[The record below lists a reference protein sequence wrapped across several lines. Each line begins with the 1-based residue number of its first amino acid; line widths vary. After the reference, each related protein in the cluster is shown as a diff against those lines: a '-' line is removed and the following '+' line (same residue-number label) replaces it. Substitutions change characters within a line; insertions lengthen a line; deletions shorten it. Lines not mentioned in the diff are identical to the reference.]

1 MRRRA
6 LYLLLAMTM
15 LPFGGRA
22 WGPHGPITQ
31 AALDR
36 LDRDQPLLKYL
47 GAFAPRLTNYCW
59 MADYRRVPFRDV
71 EAEFYAEDYLLFP
84 GVTTHLDHLCP
95 EVRKS
100 YRPYMQRALQ
110 ALRTEDAAN
119 AARWVGSLLHFIEDT
134 GSPPHAAGIGGPAHS
149 KMENWVDATL
159 IAIPGYNPH
168 SLGAPDEDAIA
179 GLERRMTGLIAFSK
193 LRGEKLRPLVEA
205 TNRAAAEPIVL
216 ESALETSRV
225 VADLLHTLGHLITL
239 PNTNTAGLRGVV
251 RIDAGLGMENY
262 PAKVVV
268 LGTAYSTLADTNGA
282 FEFRNLPAGIFEL
295 RAWRGGTTV
304 TRKTTLRPNQT
315 VSCDFSAADPQQN
328 LVRNP
333 EFSIH
338 WLEEPALDCWYPVKT
353 GWEGEIIP
361 LKTGQ
366 QYKLKV
372 DFRAES
378 DASIAIVWTQQLPHT
393 LSPYTALPK
402 IEPKPLTRTNDALVF
417 IATEKMSLLQLT
429 LRTKHQPDRVC
440 QRIQL
445 IPEDG
450 GKVPR

>member
-1 MRRRA
+1 MV
-6 LYLLLAMTM
+6 
-15 LPFGGRA
+15 RA

-36 LDRDQPLLKYL
+36 LNRDDRLMKQL
-47 GAFAPRLTNYCW
+47 GVYGPRLTNYCW
-59 MADYRRVPFRDV
+59 LADYRRVPYAGPD
-71 EAEFYAEDYLLFP
+71 EEFYAEDYLLFP
-84 GVTTHLDHLCP
+84 GVATHIDHLCP
-95 EVRKS
+95 EVRKT
-100 YRPYMQRALQ
+100 YRPYMVRALQ
-110 ALRTEDAAN
+110 ALRTENAAN

-134 GSPPHAAGIGGPAHS
+134 GSPPHAAEIGGPAHS
-149 KMENWVDATL
+149 KMENWVDGTL
-159 IAIPGYNPH
+159 IAIPGYTPH
-168 SLGAPDEDAIA
+168 SLGAPDEDALA

-193 LRGEKLRPLVEA
+193 VRAEKLRPLVEA

-225 VADLLHTLGHLITL
+225 VTDVLHTLGHLITL

-251 RIDAGLGMENY
+251 RIAAGLGMENY

-268 LGTAYSTLADTNGA
+268 LGTTYSTLADTNGA
-282 FEFRNLPAGIFEL
+282 YEFRNLPAGIVEL

-304 TRKTTLRPNQT
+304 TRKTTLRLNQT
-315 VSCDFSAADPQQN
+315 VSCDLIATNPQQN

-333 EFSIH
+333 EFSIR

-366 QYKLKV
+366 QYKVKV

-378 DASIAIVWTQQLPHT
+378 DATVAIVWTQQLPHT

-402 IEPKPLTRTNDALVF
+402 IEPKPLTRTNDMLVF
-417 IATEKMSLLQLT
+417 TATEKMSLMQLT
-429 LRTKHQPDRVC
+429 LRTKHRPEQVC
-440 QRIQL
+440 ERIQL
-445 IPEDG
+445 IPGDG
-450 GKVPR
+450 GQVPR

>member
-1 MRRRA
+1 M
-6 LYLLLAMTM
+6 
-15 LPFGGRA
+15 
-22 WGPHGPITQ
+22 H
-31 AALDR
+31 
-36 LDRDQPLLKYL
+36 RDLPLLKHL
-47 GAFAPRLTNYCW
+47 GAYAPRLTNYCW

-84 GVTTHLDHLCP
+84 GVTSHLDHLCP

-134 GSPPHAAGIGGPAHS
+134 GSPPHAAEIGGPAHS

-159 IAIPGYNPH
+159 IAIPGYRPR
-168 SLGAPDEDAIA
+168 SLGAPDEEAIE
-179 GLERRMTGLIAFSK
+179 GLERRMTGLIDFSK
-193 LRGEKLRPLVEA
+193 VRGEKLRPWIEA

-225 VADLLHTLGHLITL
+225 VADVLHTISHLLTL
-239 PNTNTAGLRGVV
+239 PNTNTAGLRGLI
-251 RIDAGLGMENY
+251 RIAAGLGMENY
-262 PAKVVV
+262 PAKVAIP
-268 LGTAYSTLADTNGA
+268 GTAYSTLADTNGA
-282 FEFRNLPAGIFEL
+282 FEFRNLPAGMFEL

-304 TRKTTLRPNQT
+304 IRKVTLRPNQT
-315 VSCDFSAADPQQN
+315 VPCDFIATESPQN

-333 EFSIH
+333 EFSIR
-338 WLEEPALDCWYPVKT
+338 WLERPALDCWYPVKT

-361 LKTGQ
+361 LQAGR

-378 DASIAIVWTQQLPHT
+378 DASVAVVWTQQLPHT
-393 LSPYTALPK
+393 LAPYTALPK
-402 IEPKPLTRTNDALVF
+402 IEPKPLTRTNDTLVF
-417 IATEKMSLLQLT
+417 TATEKMSLMQLT
-429 LRTKHQPDRVC
+429 VRTKHPPDRVC
-440 QRIQL
+440 ERLQL

-450 GKVPR
+450 GKTAR